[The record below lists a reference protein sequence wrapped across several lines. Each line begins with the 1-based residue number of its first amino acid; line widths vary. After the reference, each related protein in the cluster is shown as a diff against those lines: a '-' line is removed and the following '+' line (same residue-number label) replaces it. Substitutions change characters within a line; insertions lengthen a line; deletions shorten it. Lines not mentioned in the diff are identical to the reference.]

1 MLTFWSFFFIDCERK
16 ICYGST
22 RCPNW
27 RWKRNNPNIF
37 RRGRD
42 RRYYTLPC
50 SLTLIWMETAWVK
63 GCTLVFPFTV
73 NSTEGHTGQSEYFE
87 VPIPHLS
94 CWRVSEFFLAIVPC
108 PEIWGYWVISNW
120 RSCFGWVVAC
130 FFIKS
135 LVKYVF
141 TKKRKWLNVLPL
153 VLASCFKG

>member
-1 MLTFWSFFFIDCERK
+1 MLTFWIFFLIDCERK

-50 SLTLIWMETAWVK
+50 SLTLTLSEGVHISFSIYCLQYWGSQWSIWMD
-63 GCTLVFPFTV
+63 
-73 NSTEGHTGQSEYFE
+73 FE

-94 CWRVSEFFLAIVPC
+94 CWRVSGFFLAIVSC
-108 PEIWGYWVISNW
+108 PEIWGYWVVSNW
-120 RSCFGWVVAC
+120 RSCFGWLVVC
-130 FFIKS
+130 FFIKI
-135 LVKYVF
+135 LVKYGF
-141 TKKRKWLNVLPL
+141 TKKKKWLNVLPL
-153 VLASCFKG
+153 VLASSFKG